1 MANPKTMSRT
11 QEPARKPPPAAAPAA
26 AAAPPAPAQAAASNM
41 MMELKVTGH
50 FMALPAGLFC
60 IVNEPAAPAAQNF
73 GLPGVR
79 LSPPP
84 NGARNVEISGFRP
97 DGWLS
102 ATGDAALVRVTN
114 GPAQILVTIYQLPN
128 QPDSAPKL
136 QVRQLLVG
144 ADAPAAAQAAAAAPP
159 GAGPQAAGPA
169 PAPVKADVVAHI
181 QTRGDVGAK
190 FGDWLGE
197 RGSENWVEGFAIV
210 APKGVSPAD
219 LSYQA
224 LLGRNWLSP
233 WVEAGQ
239 FCGSR
244 GVALPLLGLRIRL
257 QGKAAEHYDLTCSA
271 AFIDG
276 TSTGP
281 VGNDAICES
290 DTLAPLEALQVSLT
304 PKVRKTGRAKR

>member
-1 MANPKTMSRT
+1 
-11 QEPARKPPPAAAPAA
+11 
-26 AAAPPAPAQAAASNM
+26 M
-41 MMELKVTGH
+41 MQELKVTGH
-50 FMALPAGLFC
+50 FMALPSGLFC
-60 IVNEPAAPAAQNF
+60 IVNEPAPASAQNF

-84 NGARNVEISGFRP
+84 SGNRNVEISGFRP
-97 DGWLS
+97 DGWLA
-102 ATGDAALVRVTN
+102 ATGDAALVRVTK

-144 ADAPAAAQAAAAAPP
+144 TDAPAAAQPAEAAPQ
-159 GAGPQAAGPA
+159 GAA

-197 RGSENWVEGFAIV
+197 RGSEHWIEGFAV
-210 APKGVSPAD
+210 AAPEGVSPAD

-224 LLGRNWLSP
+224 VLGRGWLSP

-239 FCGSR
+239 YCGSR
-244 GVALPLLGLRIRL
+244 GMALPLLGLRIRL
-257 QGKAAEHYDLTCSA
+257 QGKAAELYDLTCSA

-276 TSTGP
+276 TATGP
-281 VGNDAICES
+281 VGSDETCES
-290 DTLAPLEALQVSLT
+290 DSLAPLEALQVSLT
-304 PKVRKTGRAKR
+304 PKNRKPVRAKR

>member
-1 MANPKTMSRT
+1 MANTKTATRT
-11 QEPARKPPPAAAPAA
+11 QEPARKPPPAPGAPAPAQAPAAPAA
-26 AAAPPAPAQAAASNM
+26 APAASNM
-41 MMELKVTGH
+41 MQELKVTGH
-50 FMALPAGLFC
+50 FMALPSGLFC
-60 IVNEPAAPAAQNF
+60 IVNEPAPGGAQNF

-84 NGARNVEISGFRP
+84 NGARNVEISGFRT

-144 ADAPAAAQAAAAAPP
+144 TDAPAPPAASAPE
-159 GAGPQAAGPA
+159 AA

-197 RGSENWVEGFAIV
+197 KGSEHWIEGFAV
-210 APKGVSPAD
+210 AAPDDIDPAD

-224 LLGRNWLSP
+224 VLGRGWLSP

-239 FCGSR
+239 YCGSR
-244 GVALPLLGLRIRL
+244 GMALPLLGLRIRL
-257 QGKAAEHYDLTCSA
+257 QGKAADLYELTCSA
-271 AFIDG
+271 GFIDG
-276 TSTGP
+276 SSTGP
-281 VGNDAICES
+281 VGSDETCES

-304 PKVRKTGRAKR
+304 PKARKPIRAKR

>member
-1 MANPKTMSRT
+1 
-11 QEPARKPPPAAAPAA
+11 
-26 AAAPPAPAQAAASNM
+26 M
-41 MMELKVTGH
+41 MQELKVTGH
-50 FMALPAGLFC
+50 FMALPPGLFC
-60 IVNEPAAPAAQNF
+60 IVNEPALSGAQNF

-84 NGARNVEISGFRP
+84 NGARNVEISSFRP

-144 ADAPAAAQAAAAAPP
+144 PDAPAAAQAAPAPQ
-159 GAGPQAAGPA
+159 GAGPAPA

-197 RGSENWVEGFAIV
+197 RGSENWIEGFAV
-210 APKGVSPAD
+210 AAPEDIDPAD

-224 LLGRNWLSP
+224 VLGRGWLSP

-239 FCGSR
+239 YCGSR
-244 GVALPLLGLRIRL
+244 GMALPLLGLRIRL
-257 QGKAAEHYDLTCSA
+257 QGKAAELYDLSCSA

-276 TSTGP
+276 SSTGP
-281 VGNDAICES
+281 VGSDETCES

-304 PKVRKTGRAKR
+304 PKSRKPIRAKR

>member
-1 MANPKTMSRT
+1 MAITKTASRT
-11 QEPARKPPPAAAPAA
+11 QEPARKPPPAAAAAPAA
-26 AAAPPAPAQAAASNM
+26 APAAGAPGAGAANM
-41 MMELKVTGH
+41 MQELKVTGH
-50 FMALPAGLFC
+50 FMALPSGLFC
-60 IVNEPAAPAAQNF
+60 IVNEPAPAGAQNF

-102 ATGDAALVRVTN
+102 ATGDAALVRVTK

-144 ADAPAAAQAAAAAPP
+144 SDAPAAPVAGTAPEP
-159 GAGPQAAGPA
+159 E
-169 PAPVKADVVAHI
+169 PAPVKADIVAHI

-197 RGSENWVEGFAIV
+197 RGSEHWIEGFAV
-210 APKGVSPAD
+210 AAPEDIDPAD

-224 LLGRNWLSP
+224 VLGRGWLSP

-239 FCGSR
+239 YCGSR
-244 GVALPLLGLRIRL
+244 GMALPLLGLRIRL
-257 QGKAAEHYDLTCSA
+257 QGKAAEQYDLSCSA

-281 VGNDAICES
+281 VGSDETCES
-290 DTLAPLEALQVSLT
+290 DSLAPLEALQVSLT
-304 PKVRKTGRAKR
+304 PKSRKPARAKR

>member
-1 MANPKTMSRT
+1 
-11 QEPARKPPPAAAPAA
+11 
-26 AAAPPAPAQAAASNM
+26 M

-144 ADAPAAAQAAAAAPP
+144 TDAPAPAPAAAAAA
-159 GAGPQAAGPA
+159 GAGPAL
-169 PAPVKADVVAHI
+169 APVKADVVAHI
-181 QTRGDVGAK
+181 QSRGDVGAK

-257 QGKAAEHYDLTCSA
+257 QGKAAELYDLTCSA

-276 TSTGP
+276 STTGP
-281 VGNDAICES
+281 VGSDETCES
-290 DTLAPLEALQVSLT
+290 DTLAPLAALQVSLT
-304 PKVRKTGRAKR
+304 PKSRKPARAKR

>member
-1 MANPKTMSRT
+1 
-11 QEPARKPPPAAAPAA
+11 
-26 AAAPPAPAQAAASNM
+26 M

-144 ADAPAAAQAAAAAPP
+144 ADAPAAAQAAAAAPQ
-159 GAGPQAAGPA
+159 GAGPAPA

-197 RGSENWVEGFAIV
+197 KGSEHWIEGFAV
-210 APKGVSPAD
+210 DAPADINPAD

-224 LLGRNWLSP
+224 VLGRGWLSP

-239 FCGSR
+239 YCGSR
-244 GVALPLLGLRIRL
+244 GMALPLLGLRIRL
-257 QGKAAEHYDLTCSA
+257 QGKAAELYDLTCSA

-276 TSTGP
+276 STTGP
-281 VGNDAICES
+281 VGSDETCES
-290 DTLAPLEALQVSLT
+290 DTLAPLAALQVSLT
-304 PKVRKTGRAKR
+304 PKSRKPARAKR